1 MNRPKAHAAVRG
13 KLKQKKGSLEIAG
26 MNVKLLRGMRGLTQ
40 EKLAELAGL
49 KRGQVGEFERGSR
62 GIQLATLDRL
72 AIALDVESWELL
84 RPRDDTGR

>member
-40 EKLAELAGL
+40 EKQIRRMLALPCLVAFLVLVVAGCN
-49 KRGQVGEFERGSR
+49 
-62 GIQLATLDRL
+62 
-72 AIALDVESWELL
+72 
-84 RPRDDTGR
+84 

>member
-1 MNRPKAHAAVRG
+1 MNSRKAQAPARC
-13 KLKQKKGSLEIAG
+13 KPKQKKGSLEIAG

-40 EKLAELAGL
+40 ENLAELAGM

-72 AIALDVESWELL
+72 ANALGVKSWELL
-84 RPRDDTGR
+84 RPRDETGR

>member
-1 MNRPKAHAAVRG
+1 MNRPKSPVAARI
-13 KLKQKKGSLEIAG
+13 KLNKKTSSLEIAG

-40 EKLAELAGL
+40 EKLAELAGM

-72 AIALDVESWELL
+72 ATALDVESWELL
-84 RPRDDTGR
+84 RPRDETGR